1 MMVGLP
7 SYCRSLAGTDHRII
21 GRNVGKHCI
30 EIDSYGISVGGDR
43 AINPNCEIERCTA
56 AERKG
61 VPHPGQSADAVVQR
75 GRKFHFQRFA
85 GWWLDCGLA

>member
-1 MMVGLP
+1 
-7 SYCRSLAGTDHRII
+7 
-21 GRNVGKHCI
+21 
-30 EIDSYGISVGGDR
+30 VGGDR